1 MESVVIR
8 IAQLLLLMAA
18 GALWAASRL
27 PWVAVGSADGLGQP
41 KTTTLNGA
49 TWSTALL
56 PLAVL
61 LLAAAL
67 AALAVRGWAM
77 RAVAILLAVV
87 SFALGY
93 LGITLITMPDVG
105 PRGASLA
112 GVEVVNLVSSER
124 HLTGAVITL
133 CSAVAVL
140 AAAVLLM
147 RSAVSGLG
155 AKAVAKYTAPGAPRT
170 GDSNVLSERG
180 MWDALDEG
188 EDPTIGRSDG
198 EGR

>member
-1 MESVVIR
+1 MIR
-8 IAQLLLLMAA
+8 IAQLLLLAA
-18 GALWAASRL
+18 AVALWVASRL

-105 PRGASLA
+105 PRGAELA
-112 GVEVVNLVSSER
+112 GVEVINLVSSER

-133 CSAVAVL
+133 VSAAAVL
-140 AAAVLLM
+140 VAAVLLM
-147 RSAVSGLG
+147 RSAVTAHVG
-155 AKAVAKYTAPGAPRT
+155 KYTAPGTPRPA
-170 GDSNVLSERG
+170 GSHESNELSERG

-188 EDPTIGRSDG
+188 EDPTVSRSDL

>member
-1 MESVVIR
+1 MVR
-8 IAQLLLLMAA
+8 IAQVLLLAAA

-41 KTTTLNGA
+41 KVTTLNGA
-49 TWSTALL
+49 TWATALL

-77 RAVAILLAVV
+77 RAVAILLGVV

-105 PRGASLA
+105 PRGAALA
-112 GVEVVNLVSSER
+112 GVEVVNLVSSQR

-133 CSAVAVL
+133 ASALAVL
-140 AAAVLLM
+140 VAAVLLM
-147 RSAVSGLG
+147 RAT
-155 AKAVAKYTAPGAPRT
+155 ATATAATAVAKYTAPGAPRT
-170 GDSNVLSERG
+170 TGSEELSARG
-180 MWDALDEG
+180 MWDALDGG
-188 EDPTIGRSDG
+188 EDPTVSRSNL